1 VARILLVKSGTTKMS
16 CFDSISLSTFMS
28 ALEFPL
34 NSGIL
39 PSLLDRNFILVQDH
53 GTGMNWITNN
63 AAAAH
68 LFMAVSYASPSLTP
82 SQFQQSTNKNGTC
95 DYVDMF

>member
-1 VARILLVKSGTTKMS
+1 MS
-16 CFDSISLSTFMS
+16 CFDSTLLNTVTSE
-28 ALEFPL
+28 LEFPL
-34 NSGIL
+34 KIPHL

-53 GTGMNWITNN
+53 GTSATLISNN

-68 LFMAVSYASPSLTP
+68 VFTAVSYASPSLTP
-82 SQFQQSTNKNGTC
+82 SQFRQSTNKNGTS